1 MDKSLL
7 AKLKI
12 KPGSKLLLLNSPDE
26 LIRKFGKADLK
37 ITTKASYEAVVLF
50 IKTKAELDKLGSK
63 VLSVLVKDTI
73 LWICYPKK
81 SGTIKTDI
89 TRDHGWE
96 SLNKSGFEGVAM
108 VSVDATWSAFR
119 FRSKN
124 KIKAAP
130 QAKNSS
136 LKKASEGKKVF
147 EAVLERPDNGID
159 GAYVSI
165 PFDVEQVY
173 GTKGHVKVKAKF
185 NGHPYR
191 GILANMGTGC
201 HIIIVRKDVRN
212 AIGKQVGDRVTVEIE
227 LDTEERT
234 IAMPVDL
241 EDALKSHPKAKKF
254 FDGLSYTN
262 RKEYVNW
269 ITSAKRSETR
279 SHRLKEAIRKLTM
292 DMKNPAQK
300 ENT

>member
-12 KPGSKLLLLNSPDE
+12 KPGSKLLLLNAPDE

-37 ITTKASYEAVVLF
+37 IPTKASYEAVVLF
-50 IKTKAELDKLGSK
+50 IKNKAELDKVVSK
-63 VLSVLVKDTI
+63 VLNVLVKDTI

-81 SGTIKTDI
+81 SSAIKTDI
-89 TRDHGWE
+89 TRDYGWE
-96 SLNKSGFEGVAM
+96 SLTKSGFDGVAM

-119 FRSKN
+119 FRKKN
-124 KIKAAP
+124 KIKVTS
-130 QAKNSS
+130 QAKNSG
-136 LKKASEGKKVF
+136 LKKASKEKKVF
-147 EAVLERPDNGID
+147 EAVIERPDDGID

-201 HIIIVRKDVRN
+201 HIIIVRKDIRN
-212 AIGKQVGDRVTVEIE
+212 AIAKQVGDLVSVEIE

-234 IAMPVDL
+234 VQVPVDL
-241 EDALKSHPKAKKF
+241 EDVFVSHPKAKKF

-262 RKEYVNW
+262 KKEYVTW
-269 ITSAKRSETR
+269 ITSAKKAETR
-279 SHRLKEAIRKLTM
+279 SHRLIETIRKLIVG
-292 DMKNPAQK
+292 MKNPAQK